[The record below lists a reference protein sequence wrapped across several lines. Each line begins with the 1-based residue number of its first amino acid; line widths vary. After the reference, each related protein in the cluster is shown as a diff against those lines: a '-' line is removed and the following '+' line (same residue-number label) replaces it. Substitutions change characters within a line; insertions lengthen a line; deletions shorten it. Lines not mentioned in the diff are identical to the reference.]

1 MGVYKKKGEW
11 WIDFYFEGSRKR
23 KCIGPVKAMAEE
35 ALAAVKADIVRGTFG
50 LKRAKRCPTFKEF
63 AGRYYQVYSESKRP
77 NTKERDRLILKRFC
91 DFIKNK
97 RLSQITEFDLKR
109 FQTERQL
116 KVSKLSVNRELSGLR
131 HVFNVAIREGHITDS
146 PMQNV
151 KAFKVEYKKQHI
163 LSEDEMRRLLEAT
176 GRSQSL
182 HLHSICVVA
191 INTAMRRQ
199 EILDLEWNDLDFFQN
214 GINVKNTKAGRDR
227 WVPMSPELRDMF
239 LKLPSMGKSDYV
251 FPDPRT
257 GKPHKRFMRDSF
269 DVAKKRA
276 GIEKFRFHDFRHN
289 AATHMLRN
297 GGDIVTV
304 QEILGHS
311 SITLTRRY
319 CQSNSALKA
328 KAVSILGKFLKPRPD
343 GHLSAENGPK
353 STDVG
358 ISDNTSTPQ
367 HPSTY
372 GHLEQVEKVETASLI
387 V

>member
-11 WIDFYFEGSRKR
+11 WIDFYLEGKRIR
-23 KCIGPVKAMAEE
+23 KCIGPVKAMADE
-35 ALAAVKADIVRGTFG
+35 ALAVVKADIAKGLFG
-50 LKRAKRCPTFKEF
+50 LKRAKRTPTFKEF
-63 AGRYYQVYSESKRP
+63 ADRYYQVYCESKKP
-77 NTKERDRLILKRFC
+77 NTKERDRLILKRFY
-91 DFIKNK
+91 DFIKEK
-97 RLSQITEFDLKR
+97 RLSQITEFDIKG
-109 FQTERQL
+109 FQSERQL
-116 KVSKLSVNRELSGLR
+116 RVSKLSVNRELSSLR

-146 PMQNV
+146 PMRDV
-151 KAFKVEYKKQHI
+151 KAFKVEHKKQHI
-163 LSEDEMRRLLEAT
+163 LSEDEMRGLLEAT
-176 GRSQSL
+176 KRSNSL
-182 HLHSICVVA
+182 NLHSICAVA
-191 INTAMRRQ
+191 LNTGMRRQ

-214 GINVKNTKAGRDR
+214 GITVKNTKAGRDR
-227 WVPMSPELRDMF
+227 WVPISPELREMF

-251 FPDPRT
+251 FPNPAT
-257 GKPHKRFMRDSF
+257 GKPHRRFLRDSF
-269 DVAKKRA
+269 DLAKKRA
-276 GIEKFRFHDFRHN
+276 GIENFRFHDFRHN

-297 GGDIVTV
+297 GADIVTV